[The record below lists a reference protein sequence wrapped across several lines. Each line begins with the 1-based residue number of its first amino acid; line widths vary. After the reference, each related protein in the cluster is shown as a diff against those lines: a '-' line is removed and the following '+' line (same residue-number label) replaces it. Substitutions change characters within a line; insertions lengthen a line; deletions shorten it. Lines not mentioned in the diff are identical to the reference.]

1 MIDSF
6 ESDSFG
12 LPSQVKDDVQG
23 RLKNK
28 QAIKSLELRVRGES
42 LDGGKEFGQILKAL
56 HRRGVKISHEFSIK
70 LEFPKAINREKALF
84 LVENMPKSKN
94 GSVKVK
100 IQFASDS
107 GTPQAS

>member
-6 ESDSFG
+6 ESESFV
-12 LPSQVKDDVQG
+12 LPSQVKDDVEG
-23 RLKNK
+23 RLKDK

-70 LEFPKAINREKALF
+70 LEFPKAINRERALF
-84 LVENMPKSKN
+84 LVENMPKSTN

-100 IQFASDS
+100 IQFASGS
-107 GTPQAS
+107 GTSQA